1 MFFAFFFFCDG
12 LVVVV
17 QGLEEHERG
26 HLGKNLGVAKTK
38 ANKVPLCTPTHDSV
52 FLFFLFLSRL
62 FFFWGGAGGDWNGS
76 FTGEGLRRSEGVLGC
91 SSFSRFGFGSFFV
104 PISAIANF

>member
-17 QGLEEHERG
+17 QDLEEHERG

-38 ANKVPLCTPTHDSV
+38 ANKCQKETHDEI
-52 FLFFLFLSRL
+52 LLKHLQRPCWRLSPE
-62 FFFWGGAGGDWNGS
+62 GGS
-76 FTGEGLRRSEGVLGC
+76 GLRALL
-91 SSFSRFGFGSFFV
+91 
-104 PISAIANF
+104 

>member
-1 MFFAFFFFCDG
+1 MKEGTLARIWVLTKQRQTRYLCALQPTTLSSSSSSSSSVGCFFF
-12 LVVVV
+12 
-17 QGLEEHERG
+17 
-26 HLGKNLGVAKTK
+26 
-38 ANKVPLCTPTHDSV
+38 
-52 FLFFLFLSRL
+52 
-62 FFFWGGAGGDWNGS
+62 GGGGGGNWNGS

>member
-1 MFFAFFFFCDG
+1 MFFTFSFFCDG

-17 QGLEEHERG
+17 QDLEEHERG
-26 HLGKNLGVAKTK
+26 HLGKNLGVDKTK
-38 ANKVPLCTPTHDSV
+38 ANKVPLCTPTHHS
-52 FLFFLFLSRL
+52 LFFFFFFFFSRL
-62 FFFWGGAGGDWNGS
+62 FFLGAGGNWNGS

>member
-26 HLGKNLGVAKTK
+26 HLGKNLGVDKTK
-38 ANKVPLCTPTHDSV
+38 ANKVPLCTPTHHS
-52 FLFFLFLSRL
+52 LFFFSRL
-62 FFFWGGAGGDWNGS
+62 FFFWGGGG
-76 FTGEGLRRSEGVLGC
+76 TGMGPSLGRDSGGQRECWVVLLFQGLDLDLSL
-91 SSFSRFGFGSFFV
+91 FQFL
-104 PISAIANF
+104 P